1 MLEFD
6 ITKIYDNFERI
17 TYKNLLKSAKDLQID
32 KVYLKDSDIVKTS
45 KRTYKGIYTTETLP
59 FIIQQ
64 STLYINPN
72 YYKKHQNK
80 IQKILKTIIGNIKK
94 DEFMIENKELITKSI
109 INALSKNTNLKKVSL
124 TEHAEDDK
132 YVLSKEDY
140 EILKNS
146 SIEKI
151 KTNAVSTDLAE
162 NFDPT
167 ISYNYDKPLI
177 SSYSYKNLIN
187 VEDAILLDK
196 ITANDLENLKYLKNP
211 NLTLEIKEDNV
222 EDALPISK
230 RLKELGKPNHILI
243 YTKNKEKIFAKI
255 KENETYKQENIF
267 VEIKGQPYQIKDFLR
282 YETTLYDILKPT
294 KTISPFEKYIY
305 IYNVVKQ
312 FKTYKENEVDQESA
326 RDLYS
331 ILDNEY
337 MVCVSYKAL
346 LMDLLNKVGIN
357 SIERSVSVDTSYDNT
372 SPDEIEV
379 SSRSDHARAYVNI
392 VDPKY
397 KIDGFYITDPT
408 WNNFMNNDIY
418 THLALTNEEETY
430 TRRYNFIDTNIDT
443 FELFNINSLE
453 EFHNKIN
460 FFINRK
466 SLDNKNHFNT
476 NTDYISK
483 IIINLLEDLKK
494 LSPEFT
500 IQLESKYPEIN
511 NYYFDEKYEHEK
523 EILDEIGNYIV
534 SKVNKPI
541 SGKTIMLAVKEVYQK
556 VYYMEGET
564 LEEQVSEIA
573 KENDA
578 YQKFLFPK
586 RYKIDKY
593 GNKTELPNISDKFD
607 LEENKR
613 TR

>member
-312 FKTYKENEVDQESA
+312 FKTYKENEIDQESA

-541 SGKTIMLAVKEVYQK
+541 SGKTIMLAVK
-556 VYYMEGET
+556 
-564 LEEQVSEIA
+564 
-573 KENDA
+573 
-578 YQKFLFPK
+578 
-586 RYKIDKY
+586 
-593 GNKTELPNISDKFD
+593 
-607 LEENKR
+607 
-613 TR
+613 

>member
-211 NLTLEIKEDNV
+211 NLTLEIKEDNM
-222 EDALPISK
+222 
-230 RLKELGKPNHILI
+230 
-243 YTKNKEKIFAKI
+243 
-255 KENETYKQENIF
+255 KQ
-267 VEIKGQPYQIKDFLR
+267 P
-282 YETTLYDILKPT
+282 
-294 KTISPFEKYIY
+294 
-305 IYNVVKQ
+305 
-312 FKTYKENEVDQESA
+312 
-326 RDLYS
+326 
-331 ILDNEY
+331 
-337 MVCVSYKAL
+337 
-346 LMDLLNKVGIN
+346 
-357 SIERSVSVDTSYDNT
+357 
-372 SPDEIEV
+372 
-379 SSRSDHARAYVNI
+379 
-392 VDPKY
+392 
-397 KIDGFYITDPT
+397 
-408 WNNFMNNDIY
+408 
-418 THLALTNEEETY
+418 
-430 TRRYNFIDTNIDT
+430 
-443 FELFNINSLE
+443 
-453 EFHNKIN
+453 
-460 FFINRK
+460 
-466 SLDNKNHFNT
+466 
-476 NTDYISK
+476 
-483 IIINLLEDLKK
+483 
-494 LSPEFT
+494 FT
-500 IQLESKYPEIN
+500 IY
-511 NYYFDEKYEHEK
+511 
-523 EILDEIGNYIV
+523 
-534 SKVNKPI
+534 
-541 SGKTIMLAVKEVYQK
+541 
-556 VYYMEGET
+556 
-564 LEEQVSEIA
+564 
-573 KENDA
+573 
-578 YQKFLFPK
+578 
-586 RYKIDKY
+586 
-593 GNKTELPNISDKFD
+593 
-607 LEENKR
+607 
-613 TR
+613 

>member
-255 KENETYKQENIF
+255 KENETFKQENIF
-267 VEIKGQPYQIKDFLR
+267 VEIKGQPYLIKDFLR

-294 KTISPFEKYIY
+294 KTLSPFEKYIY

-326 RDLYS
+326 RDLYF

-466 SLDNKNHFNT
+466 SLDNKKHFNT

-500 IQLESKYPEIN
+500 IQLERKYPEIN